1 MHFVNKQ
8 HLAVPQISEDRGQ
21 ITFDLKRRARSLLKS
36 RTQFVGNNIRERS
49 LAQPRRPV
57 EQHMIQRLTPRFR
70 CLNGNVKILFDL
82 VLPDE
87 FLQPLR
93 PQLKLKRRI
102 ILDRSGGDEPVFQVR
117 QIKIVFSGSH

>member
-1 MHFVNKQ
+1 
-8 HLAVPQISEDRGQ
+8 
-21 ITFDLKRRARSLLKS
+21 
-36 RTQFVGNNIRERS
+36 
-49 LAQPRRPV
+49 
-57 EQHMIQRLTPRFR
+57 
-70 CLNGNVKILFDL
+70 
-82 VLPDE
+82 LPDE